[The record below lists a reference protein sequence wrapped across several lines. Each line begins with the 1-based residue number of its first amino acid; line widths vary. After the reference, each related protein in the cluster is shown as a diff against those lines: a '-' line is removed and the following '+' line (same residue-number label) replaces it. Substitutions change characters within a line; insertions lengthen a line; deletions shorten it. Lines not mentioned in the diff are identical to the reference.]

1 LKLRELEQP
10 LQTKV
15 SLLIIDRKYS
25 LVVEVRE
32 EQDNNNNKNN
42 AISQSL
48 IKIGLA
54 TYSNSKLT
62 DYHIFQ
68 FLRASGGK
76 IKYTNS

>member
-1 LKLRELEQP
+1 MKLRELEQP

-32 EQDNNNNKNN
+32 EQDNNNKNN

>member
-1 LKLRELEQP
+1 MKLRELEQP

-15 SLLIIDRKYS
+15 SLLIIARKYS

-32 EQDNNNNKNN
+32 EQDNSKNN
-42 AISQSL
+42 AVSQPL

-62 DYHIFQ
+62 DYHMFQ

>member
-32 EQDNNNNKNN
+32 EQDNNNKNN